1 MLFEA
6 FGSKWH
12 DDDVVVFMDKKS
24 RMHLGPTRD
33 NDVTG
38 MKNKIR

>member
-12 DDDVVVFMDKKS
+12 DDDVEVFVDKKS
-24 RMHLGPTRD
+24 RTLAQLGI
-33 NDVTG
+33 
-38 MKNKIR
+38 MM